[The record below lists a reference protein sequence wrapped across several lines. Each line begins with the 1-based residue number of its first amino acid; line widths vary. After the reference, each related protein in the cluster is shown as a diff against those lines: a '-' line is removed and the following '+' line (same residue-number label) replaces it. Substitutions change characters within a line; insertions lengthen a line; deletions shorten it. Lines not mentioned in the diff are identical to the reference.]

1 MKKLTKERVLSIEHK
16 ILLEQ
21 DISATFGLPDASN
34 AWLEAYICG
43 VVDMT
48 QAIVEALEDEE
59 EKQNDTNQTI

>member
-1 MKKLTKERVLSIEHK
+1 MKKLTKEKILSIEHS

-21 DISATFGLPDASN
+21 NLSATFGLPDASN

-48 QAIVEALEDEE
+48 QSIIEELEEGE
-59 EKQNDTNQTI
+59 NA